1 MTWKNRIVGYGESA
15 PDQLLANEGNWRL
28 HPRHQQ
34 ESLHGVIQEI
44 GVIQDVI
51 VNRRTSLEW
60 GRDQGVETLLDG
72 HLRVT
77 LALRD
82 GQPSIPVK
90 YVDLTP
96 NEERLALATLD
107 PISALAAA
115 DAGKLDALLREV
127 QTDNPAVQRLLNG
140 IALDMGVAFPE
151 FKEYDETTANDVEYI
166 ECPSCGH
173 KWPK

>member
-51 VNRRTSLEW
+51 VNRRTSPEW

-82 GQPSIPVK
+82 GQLFIPVK

-107 PISALAAA
+107 PISALAQA
-115 DAGKLDALLREV
+115 DAGKLDALLKEAH
-127 QTDNPAVQRLLNG
+127 TDNPAVRKLLDDV
-140 IALDMGVAFPE
+140 ALDAGIIFPE
-151 FKEYDETTANDVEYI
+151 FKEYDETAADNVEYI

-173 KWPK
+173 RWPK